1 MTKTASLSTQVKAK
15 IRFLQVSILM
25 LVSACKGDGKVNADL
40 PSGTDLSD
48 LGSGPNQIDI
58 TSAMASLTGTAVK
71 GPLSNAFVFLD
82 KHTETKINTDTG
94 LIELDAQGNEV
105 LIGNGIRD
113 KGEAFAYTEQDGSY
127 SIEIEIEEE
136 DATSGYFFWND
147 HKKTLDYKAGNSA
160 STSSKETYSLAVKTL
175 STTIDASSGQPLP
188 GVTLSA
194 PIDAKVISPFTT
206 IMNIGGLTSDEIN
219 VKFGIDDQNQINF
232 KDFNPYKSFS
242 LDEINSGI
250 DTQAIKVE
258 NIAQQIVAV
267 TTSIAGSLEASS
279 LTPDAAYNIAL
290 HAVISE
296 IENST
301 SLVDLST
308 RTTLNKIANTAK
320 VTAESEHA
328 TSFDALLFEEAQ
340 DPLLTA
346 LTQLNDELKNVT
358 ELRSIATSE
367 IYSKISNLGAKV
379 NSSIEEG
386 KISGNYQISFDKAD
400 FGTKLDL
407 NLGRTIPETSLSQ
420 EEFSNGFTQPIYID
434 PLHTNQTELR
444 FTTNPS
450 LEVQVEANKLILSGV
465 PSSDEIIQLTLGG
478 TTISLRIDE
487 VIAPINLQN
496 VADQL
501 KEKLKAEEPGI
512 NVMLSDNVSNIEL
525 VLTRGGQEVSLNNA
539 SPIIIRSENLNLTSE
554 YFDAEVF
561 QTDNNNLISVSSFS
575 SSGNGAVGLVVELF
589 PGPTAFY
596 DASSRYFIHRENVE
610 SIFHPAITNLGN
622 DKFLVSWNSSIP
634 DEEGIDIDAQFFEIT
649 PNNNLSPTSL
659 VFSVNQISAKTEHNA
674 SMAMDDNGDVLSA
687 WTAEIGGGV
696 SEIIGGQFT
705 AAGARLGP
713 QIIEEK
719 NLELK
724 ISRDTEK
731 EGHYKVVT
739 SDGSQLVSSGI
750 VSFSGNLPSINLN
763 PDLNL
768 QLYNIFSDMSVPA
781 ASAIPGISYS
791 DLFSKAL
798 NISESKI
805 DIAVQ
810 ELLNMDWSQSVLS
823 EFEDHKTTIFN
834 VFDENGSLIDFEY
847 IPATGTD
854 GQLVRRKFN
863 SDGDLEEMFYEATLL
878 GPHPYN
884 LIIDLAKPETYSEDK
899 FYFGNR
905 IETKITPLTDI
916 LRRASDDH
924 IGIYGE
930 IEFDK
935 YSGNYSYKI
944 DKTALD
950 SIFLSDETQE
960 VTETYKWLKTEDFL
974 ISSGF
979 GGLNYSPKTLITNDG
994 QEYVL
999 WLIDTSHISQNAS
1012 PFQITSVTNQFV
1024 KGQKVKLAS
1033 DPLDIEIIENGL
1045 IVTGTPMAGDEV
1057 QITLNGMNFSV
1068 DVKNYGIPETVEDVT
1083 IRIQEELE
1091 DLDISDLRVVEDT
1104 SIQGKLLISKTG
1116 DPDFV
1121 DTISVEVLHS
1131 HSGSSDQTDTYI
1143 AIDDLDMSNYPNMSD
1158 SEIISNKSNWV
1169 QLSEHS
1175 QLMIAYKDA
1184 ATGEWSQAVLGTK
1197 LGEAV
1202 TSFAVEK
1209 IDDDNAFIAWNKT
1222 NDDGTAQIM
1231 VSTVDLSLNLEEL
1244 ALDFEKNE
1252 FLVSE
1257 NAETNLS
1264 NPNLL
1269 ASDDGKMLISWL
1281 GNSQEEPSQ
1290 EELFYTEFALNTY
1303 LEDLLP
1309 LEGVII

>member
-1 MTKTASLSTQVKAK
+1 VKAK

-610 SIFHPAITNLGN
+610 SIF
-622 DKFLVSWNSSIP
+622 
-634 DEEGIDIDAQFFEIT
+634 
-649 PNNNLSPTSL
+649 
-659 VFSVNQISAKTEHNA
+659 
-674 SMAMDDNGDVLSA
+674 
-687 WTAEIGGGV
+687 
-696 SEIIGGQFT
+696 
-705 AAGARLGP
+705 
-713 QIIEEK
+713 
-719 NLELK
+719 
-724 ISRDTEK
+724 
-731 EGHYKVVT
+731 
-739 SDGSQLVSSGI
+739 
-750 VSFSGNLPSINLN
+750 
-763 PDLNL
+763 
-768 QLYNIFSDMSVPA
+768 
-781 ASAIPGISYS
+781 
-791 DLFSKAL
+791 
-798 NISESKI
+798 
-805 DIAVQ
+805 
-810 ELLNMDWSQSVLS
+810 
-823 EFEDHKTTIFN
+823 
-834 VFDENGSLIDFEY
+834 
-847 IPATGTD
+847 
-854 GQLVRRKFN
+854 
-863 SDGDLEEMFYEATLL
+863 
-878 GPHPYN
+878 
-884 LIIDLAKPETYSEDK
+884 KPV
-899 FYFGNR
+899 
-905 IETKITPLTDI
+905 I
-916 LRRASDDH
+916 
-924 IGIYGE
+924 
-930 IEFDK
+930 
-935 YSGNYSYKI
+935 
-944 DKTALD
+944 
-950 SIFLSDETQE
+950 
-960 VTETYKWLKTEDFL
+960 
-974 ISSGF
+974 
-979 GGLNYSPKTLITNDG
+979 
-994 QEYVL
+994 
-999 WLIDTSHISQNAS
+999 
-1012 PFQITSVTNQFV
+1012 
-1024 KGQKVKLAS
+1024 
-1033 DPLDIEIIENGL
+1033 
-1045 IVTGTPMAGDEV
+1045 
-1057 QITLNGMNFSV
+1057 
-1068 DVKNYGIPETVEDVT
+1068 
-1083 IRIQEELE
+1083 
-1091 DLDISDLRVVEDT
+1091 
-1104 SIQGKLLISKTG
+1104 
-1116 DPDFV
+1116 
-1121 DTISVEVLHS
+1121 
-1131 HSGSSDQTDTYI
+1131 
-1143 AIDDLDMSNYPNMSD
+1143 
-1158 SEIISNKSNWV
+1158 
-1169 QLSEHS
+1169 
-1175 QLMIAYKDA
+1175 
-1184 ATGEWSQAVLGTK
+1184 TK
-1197 LGEAV
+1197 L
-1202 TSFAVEK
+1202 
-1209 IDDDNAFIAWNKT
+1209 
-1222 NDDGTAQIM
+1222 
-1231 VSTVDLSLNLEEL
+1231 
-1244 ALDFEKNE
+1244 
-1252 FLVSE
+1252 
-1257 NAETNLS
+1257 
-1264 NPNLL
+1264 
-1269 ASDDGKMLISWL
+1269 
-1281 GNSQEEPSQ
+1281 
-1290 EELFYTEFALNTY
+1290 
-1303 LEDLLP
+1303 
-1309 LEGVII
+1309 